1 MKQID
6 RLMIIDD
13 DEVVIFLA
21 KVVINQFSDI
31 KNIDSYTKPEEAFHD
46 LKNGVVALPDL
57 ILLDLNMPI
66 MDGWEFLDLIQENH
80 LINQVPIAILTSSID
95 PTDKKKSTLYKN
107 VIDFISKPLSQSKLQ
122 ELIAKVVQ

>member
-21 KVVINQFSDI
+21 KLVINQFSSI
-31 KNIDSYTKPEEAFHD
+31 KNIDSYTKPEEAYND
-46 LKNGVVALPDL
+46 LKNGTVALPDI

-66 MDGWEFLDLIQENH
+66 MDGWEFLDLLKDEH
-80 LINQVPIAILTSSID
+80 LITQVPIVILTSSID
-95 PTDKKKSTLYKN
+95 PADKKKSSLYSN
-107 VIDFISKPLSQSKLQ
+107 VIDFISKPLSQSKLE
-122 ELIAKVVQ
+122 ELIAKLSK

>member
-31 KNIDSYTKPEEAFHD
+31 KNIDSYTKPEEAFLD

-66 MDGWEFLDLIQENH
+66 MDGWEFLDLIQENQ
-80 LINQVPIAILTSSID
+80 LINHVPIAILTSSID